1 MFHTDAKLALEKGD
15 GSAEREVPPTQGGG
29 AYESHVH
36 GAGDSALPIH
46 VEVGYTLN
54 ARGRVRLTRST
65 GNCAA
70 ALGLANA
77 AGEGELPIEMSEWTV
92 ARTGVEVLFL
102 PVYIDDGYIVVELR
116 ETEIARKEE
125 TAIAIR
131 DHHEIG
137 LHAGG
142 AGHGDEELR
151 PLVAAAA
158 FTGPDV
164 VGGLYLVETRRL
176 LF

>member
-1 MFHTDAKLALEKGD
+1 MFHTDAKLALETGAV
-15 GSAEREVPPTQGGG
+15 SAEREVPPTQGGG
-29 AYESHVH
+29 ADESHVH

-77 AGEGELPIEMSEWTV
+77 AGEGVLPIEMSVWTV

-125 TAIAIR
+125 TALAIR
-131 DHHEIG
+131 DHHTID
-137 LHAGG
+137 LPPPAARHA
-142 AGHGDEELR
+142 A
-151 PLVAAAA
+151 
-158 FTGPDV
+158 
-164 VGGLYLVETRRL
+164 
-176 LF
+176 